1 MSNVK
6 KNTRNMVIA
15 ALCLALCLVLPFLT
29 AQMPQFGSM
38 LCPMH
43 FPVLICGFICGPVY
57 GAVVGFVAPLL
68 RYVLFGMP
76 PVLPTGIAMCFEL
89 AAYGAVSGILYRFLP
104 KKKAYVYVSLIAAM
118 LAGRVC
124 WGIVRVILTGAGKY
138 AFTWQAFM
146 AGAFLNAIPGI
157 VLQIIIVPLVV
168 FAVEKLVHTMNETL

>member
-1 MSNVK
+1 MNNVK
-6 KNTRNMVIA
+6 KNTKNMVIA

-29 AQMPQFGSM
+29 GQVPQIGSM

-57 GAVVGFVAPLL
+57 GAIVGFIAPLL

-76 PVLPTGIAMCFEL
+76 PVLPNGIAMCVEL
-89 AAYGAVSGILYRFLP
+89 AVYGTVSGILYKLLP
-104 KKKAYVYVSLIAAM
+104 KKKPYVYVSLIAAM
-118 LAGRVC
+118 LLGRVF
-124 WGIVRVILTGAGKY
+124 WGIVRVILTSAGQY

-146 AGAFLNAIPGI
+146 AGAFFNAIPGI

-168 FAVEKLVHTMNETL
+168 FAVERLMKNI